1 MNKVLFALL
10 MAGSLVIS
18 LSSSISGSERN
29 SLLAKKADSD
39 SKGFEAYLPALS
51 PSAPWLNLD
60 TKTKLP
66 KGDYPI
72 GRNAEVGPLPLQS
85 PNIQHADAAEFALGG
100 G

>member
-18 LSSSISGSERN
+18 LSSSTSGSESN
-29 SLLAKKADSD
+29 SLLAKKANGDR
-39 SKGFEAYLPALS
+39 KGFEAYLPSLS
-51 PSAPWLNLD
+51 SSVPWLNLD

-72 GRNAEVGPLPLQS
+72 GRNAEVGPLLLQS
-85 PNIQHADAAEFALGG
+85 PNLQHADAAEFALGG